1 MPFVEAGDECGSK
14 YGDARP
20 AHRPPRISR
29 DVYGFP
35 PGTEQKKAQ
44 QTVAENVSAFADKKV
59 PVLEAARI
67 DAKQIVQQRIQNP
80 AGVVG

>member
-1 MPFVEAGDECGSK
+1 
-14 YGDARP
+14 
-20 AHRPPRISR
+20 
-29 DVYGFP
+29 
-35 PGTEQKKAQ
+35 
-44 QTVAENVSAFADKKV
+44 VSAFADKKV